1 MPRLLIALVAGVV
14 SIGMAATEP
23 TQARLLVNIVVDG
36 LDTDYLDLLRNHLGE
51 GGFRRLER
59 DGALIL
65 NADYG
70 PGLDAAAATATIMTG
85 ASPSAHGI
93 GSAKI
98 YDPERFRE
106 ISVYN
111 ATDAQGR
118 FIANGYSPAVLRV
131 STIADEARIA
141 AGGVNVVYAIA
152 PAPEQ
157 ALALSGHAANSAL
170 WLDVKNAN
178 WTTSTYFREMPGL
191 VSTRNRIQ
199 PLNLRM
205 DTMSWTPSLDPAL
218 YPALPDHLKR
228 YPFRYVFPRS
238 NTQRLDMFCA
248 SPLVNREVTDI
259 ATEMLGNLKI
269 GQHDDAT
276 DVLSLSYTLKPYSFG
291 KANDSRPE
299 LMDAY
304 IKLDRN
310 LEQLFNDIDRR
321 VGLRNSVVMLAATPP
336 SGRSRRD
343 DDQWGIPSGEFSTR
357 KAASLLNIYLIAI
370 YGNGDYVSAF
380 HNGHLYLNHKLLQ
393 ERSVNE
399 QEIRRQ
405 CAAFLA
411 RMTGVD
417 RVFTIDDIVGGRA
430 GEQPEAIRR
439 NTVGSTA
446 GDLIVNVSPGFEV
459 LEDYGVELPA
469 NRIHMS
475 ERVVGTTA
483 PVFIM
488 APDVAAQT
496 IGTPVDA
503 RTIAPTVCRILRI
516 RSPNGAAAAPL
527 HLLKK

>member
-1 MPRLLIALVAGVV
+1 MPGLLVALVAGMA
-14 SIGMAATEP
+14 SIGMTAAEP
-23 TQARLLVNIVVDG
+23 AQAKLLLNIIVDG
-36 LDTDYLDLLRNHLGE
+36 LDTDYLDLLRSHFGE

-59 DGALIL
+59 DGAVIL

-70 PGLDAAAATATIMTG
+70 PGLDAAAATATVMTG
-85 ASPSAHGI
+85 ASPSVHGI

-106 ISVYN
+106 ISAYN
-111 ATDAQGR
+111 TTDA
-118 FIANGYSPAVLRV
+118 NGQFSATNFSPAALRV
-131 STIADEARIA
+131 STVADEVRIS
-141 AGGVNVVYAIA
+141 AGGVNVAYAVA

-157 ALALSGHAANSAL
+157 ALALSGHAANSSL

-178 WTTSTYFREMPGL
+178 WTTSSYFREMPGTI
-191 VSTRNRIQ
+191 SARNRMQ
-199 PLNLRM
+199 PLIVRM
-205 DTMSWTPSLDPAL
+205 DTMNWTPSLDPAA

-238 NTQRLDMFCA
+238 NSQRLDMFCA
-248 SPLVNREVTDI
+248 SPLVNREVTAVI
-259 ATEMLGNLKI
+259 QEMLGNLKI
-269 GQHDDAT
+269 GQHEGVT
-276 DVLSLSYTLKPYSFG
+276 DVLSLSYTLQPFTFG
-291 KANDSRPE
+291 KATDNRPE

-304 IKLDRN
+304 IKLDLN

-321 VGLRNSVVMLAATPP
+321 IGLHNSVVMLAATPP

-343 DDQWGIPSGEFSTR
+343 DDQWGIPAGEFSTR

-380 HNGHLYLNHKLLQ
+380 HNGHIYLNHKLLQ
-393 ERSVNE
+393 DRSVNE

-405 CAAFLA
+405 CANFLS

-417 RVFTIDDIVGGRA
+417 RVFTIDDIIDGRA
-430 GEQPEAIRR
+430 GEQPEALRR

-446 GDLIVNVSPGFEV
+446 GDLLVKVAPGFEV
-459 LEDYGVELPA
+459 LEDYGVELPS

-483 PVFIM
+483 PVYIM
-488 APDVAAQT
+488 APGIAPQT
-496 IGTPVDA
+496 IGTPVDV